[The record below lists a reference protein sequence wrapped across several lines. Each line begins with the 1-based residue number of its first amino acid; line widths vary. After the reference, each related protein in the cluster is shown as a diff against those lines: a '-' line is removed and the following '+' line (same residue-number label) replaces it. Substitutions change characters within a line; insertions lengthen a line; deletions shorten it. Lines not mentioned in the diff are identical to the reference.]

1 MDLVDLTKIKLMK
14 NYYLLPL
21 ITLIFFVSKAQ
32 EVKIKKNNY
41 ELITVSKYQEIVNI
55 TFTPVV
61 YKMKDVE
68 LKEENKLTLSQN
80 EYSRL
85 IAQLFDSIK
94 NKKDGVFEIGDNN
107 INIDNENTFYL
118 YSNSKLGRKLLKYE
132 HTVRFSINEYE
143 YSVYLTKEDIEKL
156 IV

>member
-1 MDLVDLTKIKLMK
+1 MK
-14 NYYLLPL
+14 KYYLLPL

-41 ELITVSKYQEIVNI
+41 ELITVSKYQEIVDI
-55 TFTPVV
+55 AFTSVV
-61 YKMKDVE
+61 YLMKDVE

-80 EYSRL
+80 EYSQL
-85 IAQLFDSIK
+85 IAQLLDSIK
-94 NKKDGVFEIGDNN
+94 NKKDRVFDIGDNN
-107 INIDNENTFYL
+107 ITIDYENTFYL
-118 YSNSKLGRKLLKYE
+118 YSKSKLGRKLFKHE
-132 HTVRFSINEYE
+132 HTVRFSNNGYE

>member
-1 MDLVDLTKIKLMK
+1 M
-14 NYYLLPL
+14 
-21 ITLIFFVSKAQ
+21 
-32 EVKIKKNNY
+32 KIKKNNY

-94 NKKDGVFEIGDNN
+94 NKKDRVFEIGDNN

-143 YSVYLTKEDIEKL
+143 YSFYLTKEDIEKL